1 MNRNPN
7 KPLCCYRLYQ
17 KIAEDIGLSE
27 RYISRIV
34 EMLDVMNIIKF
45 QEGKRIRYKKQ
56 DDKYGFLTTP
66 KVFAD
71 CRHFVKGENGNQ
83 VIDSNYDYKIEI
95 QKQLEI
101 LEEIQKKM

>member
-1 MNRNPN
+1 
-7 KPLCCYRLYQ
+7 
-17 KIAEDIGLSE
+17 
-27 RYISRIV
+27 
-34 EMLDVMNIIKF
+34 MLDVMNIIKF